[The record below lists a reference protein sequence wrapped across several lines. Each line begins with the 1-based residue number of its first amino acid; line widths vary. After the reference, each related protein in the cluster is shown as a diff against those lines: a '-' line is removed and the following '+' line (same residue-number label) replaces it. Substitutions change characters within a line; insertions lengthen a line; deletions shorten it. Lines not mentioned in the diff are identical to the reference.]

1 MGLCPRFLDREP
13 VSSLADYDRAVGGEA
28 LAAARAA
35 ECLTIIDV
43 VSDSGRRGRGGAGF
57 PTGTKWRTVS
67 EMGGGQP
74 PTVVVNAAEGEP
86 GTLKDRTLLRRN
98 PYKVLEGALI
108 AAHAVVARSEEHTSE
123 LQSLMRISYAV
134 FCLKKKTLKTNKT
147 YRQQM
152 T

>member
-1 MGLCPRFLDREP
+1 MGLVQRVLDPEP
-13 VSSLADYDRAVGGEA
+13 VTSLADYERAGGGEA

-43 VSDSGRRGRGGAGF
+43 VSDSGLRGRGGAGF
-57 PTGTKWRTVS
+57 PPGTKWRTVS

-98 PYKVLEGALI
+98 QIGRASCRERVC
-108 AAHAVVARSEEHTSE
+108 
-123 LQSLMRISYAV
+123 QSV
-134 FCLKKKTLKTNKT
+134 
-147 YRQQM
+147 
-152 T
+152 